1 VPKSVNGLTRFTRAM
16 SPRALERFARLLIG
30 RDTPCMRAYSM
41 DLRERVLAAVD
52 RGTPRKEIVRT
63 LGISEPT
70 IRRYLRLR
78 RETGSVAP
86 KPPPK
91 RPFSI
96 GQSVEHRRALWKQ
109 LEEHYDATLEKHC
122 RLCGRESEGLR
133 SLSPLCLGRSAG
145 WVGRSKKECGCLRRK
160 RRREKCL
167 AR

>member
-1 VPKSVNGLTRFTRAM
+1 
-16 SPRALERFARLLIG
+16 
-30 RDTPCMRAYSM
+30 MRAYSM

-63 LGISEPT
+63 LGVSEPT

-96 GQSVEHRRALWKQ
+96 GQNVEHRRALWKQ

-122 RLCGRESEGLR
+122 RLWE
-133 SLSPLCLGRSAG
+133 
-145 WVGRSKKECGCLRRK
+145 RK
-160 RRREKCL
+160 RGVKVSISTMSRAIVRLGWTLKKRVWVPPKETKKREVL
-167 AR
+167 GEMR